1 MLPRMAERKRGRL
14 LTVRM
19 NDAEMMMLETL
30 SGLEGLSASEWVR
43 NIVRREH
50 TLAQAAAKPAKRPK
64 RK

>member
-19 NDAEMMMLETL
+19 NDAEMAMLETL
-30 SGLEGLSASEWVR
+30 SGLERLSASEWIR

-50 TLAQAAAKPAKRPK
+50 TLAHAAATPAKRPK

>member
-1 MLPRMAERKRGRL
+1 MVERKRERL

-19 NDAEMMMLETL
+19 NAAEMAMVEALA
-30 SGLEGLSASEWVR
+30 SREGLSASEWIR

-50 TLAQAAAKPAKRPK
+50 TLATAAKPPKPK